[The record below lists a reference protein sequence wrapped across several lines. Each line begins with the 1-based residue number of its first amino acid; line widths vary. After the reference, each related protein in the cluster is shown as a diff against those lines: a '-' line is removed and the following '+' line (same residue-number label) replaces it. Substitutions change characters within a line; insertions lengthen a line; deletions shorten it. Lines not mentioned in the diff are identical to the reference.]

1 MRVLVVGTNR
11 MCHDR
16 LRDLGH
22 EMVLFM
28 PKGRA
33 RPQDALGPYQ
43 HVVILEHQ
51 ATTHLWVEM
60 ARVLHDCLGFE
71 AVVAYNE
78 HTYHIVHAVSEALRI
93 PTVVD
98 ADLLGRVRNKYAM
111 RAILGKHGVPSC
123 RYELASGREA
133 VLAAIRMIGLPCIV
147 KPVDGEA
154 SAGVAK
160 IGAAADIDAALQW
173 VGDEQIGD
181 GVLVEE
187 FLTGEEFSVE
197 GISIGA
203 SHHIVAI
210 TKKFKDGQTFVER
223 GHLVP
228 APLGAA
234 ARESIMRY
242 VERVLDVLDFHDCPS
257 HTEIILTA
265 DGPRI
270 IETHNRIGGDRI
282 IDLVQLATGVDM
294 HDLIARQ
301 SVGEDVSSLLPREI
315 GSRQSAVTWFADPA
329 GPATNTLVEVKNVER
344 VRDLPY
350 VQRVDLFKE
359 PGSAQTAV
367 RQSSDRSGQVV
378 VVGDTPE
385 EAVDRARQ
393 AIRMLEFVYAW
404 TPADS

>member
-1 MRVLVVGTNR
+1 

-16 LRDLGH
+16 LKDLGH
-22 EMVLFM
+22 ELALFM
-28 PKGRA
+28 PRERA

-43 HVVILEHQ
+43 QVVILDHQ
-51 ATTHLWVEM
+51 APAQLWVEM
-60 ARVLHDCLGFE
+60 ARVLHDRLAFE

-78 HTYHIVHAVSEALRI
+78 HTYHIVRAVSEALGI

-111 RAILGKHGVPSC
+111 RELLDKHGVPSC

-133 VLAAIRMIGLPCIV
+133 VLAAITAIGLPCIV

-154 SAGVAK
+154 SVGVAK
-160 IGAAADIDAALQW
+160 IGAAADIDAALRR

-228 APLGAA
+228 APLDAA
-234 ARESIMRY
+234 TRDSIMRY
-242 VERVLDVLDFHDCPS
+242 VARVLDVLEFHDCPS

-282 IDLVQLATGVDM
+282 IDLVQLATGVDI
-294 HDLIARQ
+294 HDLVARQ
-301 SVGEDVSSLLPREI
+301 SVGEDVSSLLPRPIE
-315 GSRQSAVTWFADPA
+315 SRQSAATWFADPV
-329 GPATNTLVEVKNVER
+329 GPATNTLIEVRNVEH

-350 VQRVDLFKE
+350 VQRVDLLKE
-359 PGSAQTAV
+359 PGSPQTAV
-367 RQSSDRSGQVV
+367 RQSSDRSAQVV
-378 VVGDTPE
+378 VVGATPE
-385 EAVDRARQ
+385 DALDRARH
-393 AIRMLEFVYAW
+393 AIGMLEFVYAW